1 MTTYDLDKMD
11 QKALMAFWA
20 KVHFHPVRTAR
31 EIFPERRP
39 RYVAAARSLAAYA
52 SNRAAML
59 SCKAKG
65 DKHGVSVYKHAMSLC
80 RDDLPLWAD

>member
-1 MTTYDLDKMD
+1 MTTYELDKMD
-11 QKALMAFWA
+11 QTALREFWGR
-20 KVHFHPVRTAR
+20 VHRHPVKTAR

-39 RYVAAARSLAAYA
+39 RYVAAAHSLANYA
-52 SNRAAML
+52 INRAAML

-80 RDDLPLWAD
+80 KDDLPLWAD

>member
-11 QKALMAFWA
+11 QKALMEFWS
-20 KVHFHPVRTAR
+20 KVHRHPVKTAR

-39 RYVAAARSLAAYA
+39 RYVAATETLACYA

-59 SCKAKG
+59 SCKAKK
-65 DKHGVSVYKHAMSLC
+65 DKHGVNIYKHAMSMC
-80 RDDLPLWAD
+80 RDELPLWAD

>member
-11 QKALMAFWA
+11 QAALREFWG
-20 KVHFHPVRTAR
+20 KVHRHPVKTAR

-39 RYVAAARSLAAYA
+39 RYVAAAHSLGNYA
-52 SNRAAML
+52 INRAAML

-65 DKHGVSVYKHAMSLC
+65 DKHGVAIYKHAMSLC
-80 RDDLPLWAD
+80 RDELPLWAD